1 MPYSFVPDT
10 PVLLGPKV
18 PRRGN
23 WFSRGLAS
31 LILRI
36 MGWRLTGATP
46 DAPKFVIAAAPHTS
60 NMDGLLLLIAAF
72 AMGLDQHWILKH
84 TLFKGIWGPILRW
97 TGAISVNRRQ
107 AGGMVQQVM
116 TQFEQR
122 AQFVVIVSP
131 EGTRNRTETWKSGFH
146 RIAARAQVPVCL
158 GFIDYKLRR
167 VGFGPSFTPSDDY
180 RQDLETMSGF
190 YRLITPRHPE
200 LFALPKALRD

>member
-1 MPYSFVPDT
+1 MPYSRIPET
-10 PVLLGPKV
+10 PLVLGARV

-23 WFSRGLAS
+23 RFSRTLAR

-36 MGWRLTGATP
+36 GGWRLVGAPP
-46 DAPKFVIAAAPHTS
+46 DAPKFLITAAPHTS

-72 AMGLDQHWILKH
+72 AMGLDQHWALKH
-84 TLFKGIWGPILRW
+84 TMFKGIWGPILRW

-107 AGGMVQQVM
+107 AGDMVQQVLHE
-116 TQFEQR
+116 FEQR
-122 AQFVVIVSP
+122 AQFVLIVSP
-131 EGTRNRTETWKSGFH
+131 EGTRNRVETWKSGFH

-167 VGFGPSFTPSDDY
+167 VGFGPSFTPGADF
-180 RQDLETMSGF
+180 RRDLETMSGF

-200 LFALPKALRD
+200 RFALPSGLRD